1 VYMLFLDSNV
11 QTLSIATYYAQVQL
25 PHSPVKSRAAPETP
39 YTAVS
44 QDILLLQ
51 SLFPELHKNMKS
63 PALFLLFF
71 WVTSFFTFS
80 ATSLD
85 ASSNHC
91 KKSRAHWHHHRQRN
105 SNENSAPCNPN
116 IPSPAPA
123 PLPLNGSHPSRSNIF
138 NVLSFGAKGDGL
150 SDDSMAILAAW
161 RAACMVAGATLE
173 IPKEHKFLINP
184 ITLQGP
190 CMPHLVFQIDG
201 TLLAPKDAWPRSS
214 LFQWINIKWVHN
226 FTIQGMG
233 TADGQGSHWWASSQ
247 TAYGQVR
254 IIEITG
260 SELVKHKAF
269 NHICSFTMQKR
280 STHMSSRKPT
290 VLLRIFFPYNV
301 QAFRFYASY
310 NVTVRDIRIINSP
323 QCHLKFDNSRG
334 VKINN
339 ITIFAPENSPNTDGI
354 HLQNSQDVEIHH
366 SNIACGDDCVSMQTG
381 CSNVH
386 VHDISCG
393 PGHGISVGGLGKD
406 RSVACVSDVIVENIF
421 MQNTQSGVRI
431 KTWQGGIGSVKN
443 VTFSNIRVSD
453 VKVPIT
459 IDQYYCDKK
468 FCKNQTGA
476 VAISGV
482 KYNHIIGTY
491 SVQPIHLACSSEIPC
506 IDVDLIDIQLKPSQ
520 ANKGI
525 KQALCCNSFGKSQA
539 PLVPSSIDYCLS
551 RGTAGGSVEKIAR
564 SRDKVCMW

>member
-1 VYMLFLDSNV
+1 
-11 QTLSIATYYAQVQL
+11 
-25 PHSPVKSRAAPETP
+25 
-39 YTAVS
+39 
-44 QDILLLQ
+44 
-51 SLFPELHKNMKS
+51 MKS
-63 PALFLLFF
+63 PALVLLSFS
-71 WVTSFFTFS
+71 VTFFFTFS
-80 ATSLD
+80 ATSLVER
-85 ASSNHC
+85 ANHC

-123 PLPLNGSHPSRSNIF
+123 PLPVHGSHPSQSNIF
-138 NVLSFGAKGDGL
+138 NVLSFGAKGDGF
-150 SDDSMAILAAW
+150 SDDSMAMLAAW
-161 RAACMVAGATLE
+161 RAACKVAGATLE

-201 TLLAPKDAWPRSS
+201 TLLAPQDAWPRSS
-214 LFQWINIKWVHN
+214 FFQWINIKWVHN

-247 TAYGQVR
+247 TAYSQVR

-260 SELVKHKAF
+260 SELVEHRAF
-269 NHICSFTMQKR
+269 NHFYSFTMQKR
-280 STHMSSRKPT
+280 STHIA
-290 VLLRIFFPYNV
+290 LLRIYFPYNV

-310 NVTVRDIRIINSP
+310 DVTVRNIKIINSP

-339 ITIFAPENSPNTDGI
+339 ITISAPENSPNTDGI

-366 SNIACGDDCVSMQTG
+366 SNIACGKTKPA
-381 CSNVH
+381 CSFFFVFLFN
-386 VHDISCG
+386 
-393 PGHGISVGGLGKD
+393 SVGGLGKD
-406 RSVACVSDVIVENIF
+406 RSVACVSDVIVENNF

-453 VKVPIT
+453 VKVPIL

-506 IDVDLIDIQLKPSQ
+506 IDVDLIDIQLKPSPV
-520 ANKGI
+520 NKGI
-525 KQALCCNSFGKSQA
+525 QQALCSNSFGKSQA

-551 RGTAGGSVEKIAR
+551 RGAAGRWVEKIAR
-564 SRDKVCMW
+564 SRDKVCM

>member
-1 VYMLFLDSNV
+1 
-11 QTLSIATYYAQVQL
+11 
-25 PHSPVKSRAAPETP
+25 
-39 YTAVS
+39 
-44 QDILLLQ
+44 DILLLQ
-51 SLFPELHKNMKS
+51 SLFPELPKNMKS
-63 PALFLLFF
+63 PALILLFLS
-71 WVTSFFTFS
+71 VSFFFS
-80 ATSLD
+80 FSVTSLD
-85 ASSNHC
+85 ARANHC
-91 KKSRAHWHHHRQRN
+91 KKSRSHWHHHRQRN
-105 SNENSAPCNPN
+105 SNGNIAPCGPN

-123 PLPLNGSHPSRSNIF
+123 PIPLHGSHPSQSNIF
-138 NVLSFGAKGDGL
+138 NVLSFGAKGDGF

-214 LFQWINIKWVHN
+214 FFQWINIKWVHN

-247 TAYGQVR
+247 TTYSQVR
-254 IIEITG
+254 TIEITG
-260 SELVKHKAF
+260 SELVKHRAF
-269 NHICSFTMQKR
+269 NHLYSSTMQKR

-290 VLLRIFFPYNV
+290 VSIVPALNFCYLLERHMRFFFSALSRIYVSYNV
-301 QAFRFYASY
+301 QTFRFYASY
-310 NVTVRDIRIINSP
+310 NVTVRDIRIVNSP

-334 VKINN
+334 VKIYNV
-339 ITIFAPENSPNTDGI
+339 TISAPENSPNTDGI

-366 SNIACGDDCVSMQTG
+366 SNIACG
-381 CSNVH
+381 
-386 VHDISCG
+386 IL
-393 PGHGISVGGLGKD
+393 GGLGKD

-443 VTFSNIRVSD
+443 VTFSNIGVSD
-453 VKVPIT
+453 VKVPII

-491 SVQPIHLACSSEIPC
+491 SVQPIRLACSSEIPC
-506 IDVDLIDIQLKPSQ
+506 MDVDLIDIQLKPSPV
-520 ANKGI
+520 NKGI
-525 KQALCCNSFGKSQA
+525 QQALCSNSFGKSQA

-551 RGTAGGSVEKIAR
+551 RGTAGSSVGKIAR
-564 SRDKVCMW
+564 SHDKVCMW